1 MKNIKI
7 VDAHQH
13 FWHYTVKDFGWINDE
28 MKVIRRDFLPADL
41 EPVLKKNNV
50 AGTIIVQVGQNL
62 EENDFMLG
70 LAGEHAFVKGVVGW
84 LDLQSPELESQLKKY
99 STNKKFAGLRH
110 IVQGEPD
117 DRFMLRDNFLRGIS
131 LLERYDLTYDI
142 LIYPKQLPAAIELAR
157 QFPGQ
162 KFVLDHIA
170 KPFIK
175 DRKIEPWMSDIKKLG
190 AAGNVY
196 CKVSGMVT
204 EADFKKWKAEDLYPY
219 LQTVLDAFGTD
230 RLMFGSDWPVCLVAA
245 QYEQV
250 LDILF
255 GFFKLPDQ
263 ELNKIMSANCLKFYD
278 VE

>member
-13 FWHYTVKDFGWINDE
+13 FWNYSAGEFGWINDE
-28 MKVIRRDFLPADL
+28 MKVIRRSFLPADL
-41 EPVLKKNNV
+41 EPVLKQNNV
-50 AGTIIVQVGQNL
+50 DGTMVVQVGQNL
-62 EENDFMLG
+62 AENDFLLG
-70 LAGEHAFVKGVVGW
+70 FAGKHSFIKGVVGW
-84 LDLQSPELESQLKKY
+84 VDLQSPDVEDHLKKY
-99 STNKKFAGLRH
+99 SADRKFVGLRH

-117 DRFMLRDNFLRGIS
+117 DRFMLRPDFLRGIS
-131 LLERYDLTYDI
+131 LLEKYGLTYDI
-142 LIYPKQLPAAIELAR
+142 LVYPKQLPAAIELAKR
-157 QFPGQ
+157 FPRQ

-175 DRKIEPWMSDIKKLG
+175 DKKTEPWMSDIKNL
-190 AAGNVY
+190 AASSNVF

-204 EADFKKWKAEDLYPY
+204 EADFKGWKTEDFNPY
-219 LQTVLDAFGTD
+219 LQTVLEAFGTD

-255 GFFKLPDQ
+255 KFFKLPDE
-263 ELNKIMSANCLKFYD
+263 ELNKIMSVNCLKFYSA
-278 VE
+278 

>member
-13 FWHYTVKDFGWINDE
+13 FWHYTAKDFGWINDE

-50 AGTIIVQVGQNL
+50 EGTIIVQVGQNL
-62 EENDFMLG
+62 GENDFLLG
-70 LAGEHAFVKGVVGW
+70 FADEHAFVKGVVGW
-84 LDLQSPELESQLKKY
+84 VDLQSPEVESHLKKY
-99 STNKKFAGLRH
+99 SGNKKFAGVRH

-131 LLERYDLTYDI
+131 LLERYGLTYDI

-157 QFPGQ
+157 QFPKQ

-175 DRKIEPWMSDIKKLG
+175 DRKTEPWMSDIKKLG
-190 AAGNVY
+190 TAANVY
-196 CKVSGMVT
+196 CKISGMVT
-204 EADFKKWKAEDLYPY
+204 EADFKNWKEEDLHPY
-219 LQTVLDAFGTD
+219 LQTVFDAFGTD

-245 QYEQV
+245 QYGQV

-255 GFFKLPDQ
+255 RFFKLPDQ
-263 ELNKIMSANCLKFYD
+263 ELNKVMSANCLKFYG